1 MKISSVVFA
10 LLTRALLGGRKKFI
24 LLHTRVDAVEN
35 KCFQG
40 SLCGKTSE
48 KQSGSWGDGWGDG
61 EKNLSYKLT
70 HCQPC
75 AEVSAVVIAG
85 CAGKKIPILSQL
97 HGFAEMR
104 RVLQSEKWWFSSE
117 CLKVIQSSQTH
128 FFILMVIPQNTLL
141 HLNSQTAPNQRQGNT
156 FQPLSC
162 VSLKSFCQTQTNK
175 RQRYRKNWILSTCRA
190 GSLWP
195 VWQWTACVSWKVW
208 NMKLP
213 KIGRSDVWCIV
224 RQLQQQ

>member
-1 MKISSVVFA
+1 MRWRINVFREVYAEKHLRNRVEVGEMVEEMEKKIFH
-10 LLTRALLGGRKKFI
+10 TN
-24 LLHTRVDAVEN
+24 LHTVNLVLKSVQWWLQGVLARKYQVYHSCMALQRWEGSSRV
-35 KCFQG
+35 K
-40 SLCGKTSE
+40 
-48 KQSGSWGDGWGDG
+48 SG
-61 EKNLSYKLT
+61 
-70 HCQPC
+70 
-75 AEVSAVVIAG
+75 
-85 CAGKKIPILSQL
+85 
-97 HGFAEMR
+97 
-104 RVLQSEKWWFSSE
+104 WFSSE

-208 NMKLP
+208 IMKLP